1 MANSLGNL
9 MNYGLSNNYWNE
21 FIFQSYVNHKPDVTC
36 MQVSRLG
43 QFCIVYRTYTI
54 RQWQLSLKLTNFVTE
69 PFKVHSNTL
78 KIAVI
83 QTVIKNEV
91 KAVDNQLIDE
101 ALSLYN
107 DLRLHAYKLKF
118 RSSFSPMWEP
128 YTINLQ
134 SLKPKRFGVKLQDL
148 CKQARYVG
156 INGFHH

>member
-9 MNYGLSNNYWNE
+9 MNYGLSNDYWNE
-21 FIFQSYVNHKPDVTC
+21 FIFQSYVNHKPDVTY

-54 RQWQLSLKLTNFVTE
+54 RQWQLSLKLTNFLTE

-107 DLRLHAYKLKF
+107 DLRLHAYKVLTHSDDRERVDKLVPRAFYRYERRKLLKNRHKF
-118 RSSFSPMWEP
+118 NPLRTPTRAM
-128 YTINLQ
+128 
-134 SLKPKRFGVKLQDL
+134 D
-148 CKQARYVG
+148 
-156 INGFHH
+156 

>member
-9 MNYGLSNNYWNE
+9 MNYGLSNDYWTE
-21 FIFQSYVNHKPDVTC
+21 FIFQSYVNHKPDVTS

-107 DLRLHAYKLKF
+107 DLRLHAYKVLTHSDDRERVDKLVPRAFYRYERRKLLKN
-118 RSSFSPMWEP
+118 SPKFNPLRTPTRAM
-128 YTINLQ
+128 
-134 SLKPKRFGVKLQDL
+134 D
-148 CKQARYVG
+148 
-156 INGFHH
+156 